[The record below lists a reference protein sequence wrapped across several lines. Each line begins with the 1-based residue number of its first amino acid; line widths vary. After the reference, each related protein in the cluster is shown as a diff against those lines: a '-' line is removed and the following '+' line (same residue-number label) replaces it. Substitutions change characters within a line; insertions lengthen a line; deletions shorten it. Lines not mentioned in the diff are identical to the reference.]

1 MPMPRIVASL
11 RDKINAMSGWALAWL
26 SLVCAVIGGS
36 AASACWVGGLVKG
49 VAGALPFHIGLTVAV
64 ILAIAG
70 ICDLLADLF
79 PNRSAVYAAIFLPSL
94 FLLVGGSLG
103 HQVHGWSDAINAW
116 SHHNMGALLGQGSA
130 TAVATLFITGAV
142 VLSNKVVAKSHGGAA
157 ARAGAMAGR

>member
-1 MPMPRIVASL
+1 MPMPRIIQSL
-11 RDKINAMSGWALAWL
+11 RDRINAMSGWALAWL
-26 SLVCAVIGGS
+26 SLVCAVIGGA

-70 ICDLLADLF
+70 VCDLLADLF
-79 PNRSAVYAAIFLPSL
+79 PNRFAVYAAIFLPSL

-103 HQVHGWSDAINAW
+103 ARVHGWSDAINAW
-116 SHHNMGALLGQGSA
+116 SHQNMGALLGEGSA

-142 VLSNKVVAKSHGGAA
+142 VLSNKVKSHAGGA
-157 ARAGAMAGR
+157 ARAGAMAGQR